1 MSNITGN
8 LLKDYT
14 NQEPTHYRP
23 RYGDKKL
30 LEELLIGKR
39 VKSVDKDK
47 MVLEDGTIITI
58 ECSEQDCC
66 ADADGVF
73 EFASWNNKNL
83 DAVITNIK
91 IHEPIE
97 VPDNSTHVMRNTI
110 SVFNNQ
116 NIIAL
121 ANAQADAGNGGFYY
135 SVASLVINE
144 IHFPFV
150 EA

>member
-1 MSNITGN
+1 MNNIKGS
-8 LLKDYT
+8 LLENYT
-14 NQEPTHYRP
+14 NQEATRYRP

-39 VKSVDKDK
+39 VKSIYKDK
-47 MVLEDGTIITI
+47 MVLEDGTIVTI

-66 ADADGVF
+66 ADADGWF
-73 EFASWNNKNL
+73 EFASWNNENL

-97 VPDNSTHVMRNTI
+97 IPNNNTDVMRNTI

-116 NIIAL
+116 NVIAL
-121 ANAQADAGNGGFYY
+121 ANAEADTGNGGHYY

>member
-1 MSNITGN
+1 MSNITGD

-14 NQEPTHYRP
+14 NQEPTRYRP

-39 VKSVDKDK
+39 LKSVYKDK
-47 MVLEDGTIITI
+47 MVLEDETIITI

-66 ADADGVF
+66 AGADGAF
-73 EFASWNNKNL
+73 EFSNWNNENL

-97 VPDNSTHVMRNTI
+97 VPDNDTHVVRNTI

-116 NIIAL
+116 NVIAL
-121 ANAQADAGNGGFYY
+121 ANATADAGNGGYYY

>member
-1 MSNITGN
+1 MSNIIGN
-8 LLKDYT
+8 LLENYT
-14 NQEPTHYRP
+14 NQEPTRYRP

-39 VKSVDKDK
+39 VKSVYKDK
-47 MVLEDGTIITI
+47 MVLEDETIVTI

-66 ADADGVF
+66 ASIDGTF
-73 EFASWNNKNL
+73 EFDRWNNENL

-97 VPDNSTHVMRNTI
+97 VPDNDTHVVRNTI

-116 NIIAL
+116 NVVAL
-121 ANAQADAGNGGFYY
+121 ANAEADAGNGGYYY